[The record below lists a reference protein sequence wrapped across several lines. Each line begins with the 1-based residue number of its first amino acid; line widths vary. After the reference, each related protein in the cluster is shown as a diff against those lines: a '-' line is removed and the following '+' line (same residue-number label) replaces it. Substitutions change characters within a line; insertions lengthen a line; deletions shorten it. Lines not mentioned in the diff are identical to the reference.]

1 MIELWAFRLL
11 FIFFVSLFVAQM
23 ATRLR
28 LIFRAKNNFSLDDPA
43 GRIRRFI
50 SEVVFQSK
58 VIAGRPIA
66 GVAHAL
72 VFWGFVM
79 FGGFT
84 TSLFLQRLAGRG
96 SVLDITEAHW
106 FYLYKLAIVPFAVA
120 VLVGILYLLFRRV
133 VLRPEG
139 LG

>member
-84 TSLFLQRLAGRG
+84 TSLFLQGLAGPG
-96 SVLDITEAHW
+96 TALDVTRARW
-106 FYLYKLAIVPFAVA
+106 FYAYSLLVVPFAIA
-120 VLVGILYLLFRRV
+120 VLVGIVYLLVRR
-133 VLRPEG
+133 
-139 LG
+139 